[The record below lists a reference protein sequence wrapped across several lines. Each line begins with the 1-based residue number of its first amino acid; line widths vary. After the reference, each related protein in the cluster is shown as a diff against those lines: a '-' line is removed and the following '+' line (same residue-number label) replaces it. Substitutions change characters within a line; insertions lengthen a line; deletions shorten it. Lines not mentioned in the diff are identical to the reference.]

1 MTGSRR
7 FDLESRFFKATVAGE
22 RRLSMWHS
30 EFHRAPD
37 LGAVGLCRLF
47 WLRAEKNTVNWAH
60 VFSWLALAWGS

>member
-1 MTGSRR
+1 
-7 FDLESRFFKATVAGE
+7 
-22 RRLSMWHS
+22 MWHS